1 VLVCFAGSEDVSC
14 CAVDHIAACE
24 ELGFRHTWGMR
35 RTYLMKHMMRD
46 VQTIFQPMT
55 KECPDEPV
63 FLVVVGSVGWDIL
76 HSDGHTR
83 NCWKPVVLDRPL
95 KPSSGITFVIYA
107 ATQISSGLLSEFTVS
122 RFRLEISPS
131 IPVRGQNYSRLRA
144 GGCCQY
150 HAALQCRHAILG
162 AEYCNIST
170 PSPRF

>member
-1 VLVCFAGSEDVSC
+1 MCFAGSEDVSC

-63 FLVVVGSVGWDIL
+63 FLVVVGSVGWDIF

-95 KPSSGITFVIYA
+95 KPSSGITFAIYA
-107 ATQISSGLLSEFTVS
+107 ATQISSGLLSGFTFSVLS
-122 RFRLEISPS
+122 QKYLLPHRTRGKTILNCALEDIADTTP
-131 IPVRGQNYSRLRA
+131 L
-144 GGCCQY
+144 
-150 HAALQCRHAILG
+150 
-162 AEYCNIST
+162 CNAVT
-170 PSPRF
+170 PF